1 MQHCWAST
9 FNARVLYYRLS
20 RGMPAEM
27 PVGVVVQRMVPSQK
41 SGVIFTLARVSKLP
55 ANPGQ
60 LAVGL
65 GQVGE
70 FGFVLATVAVTR
82 GVLPPAV
89 YAALLAAVAISI
101 AVSSISVRYVRRA
114 SPVVASAD
122 A

>member
-1 MQHCWAST
+1 MPGGKGPGPSVKDKELYEKLRDDGNSKEKSARIANSQT
-9 FNARVLYYRLS
+9 FLQDRQQKVNFGLE
-20 RGMPAEM
+20 G
-27 PVGVVVQRMVPSQK
+27 QRQ
-41 SGVIFTLARVSKLP
+41 
-55 ANPGQ
+55 Q